1 MPKRNEL
8 LPYLK
13 IDASGRLT
21 YRRQIPERLRP
32 FLGNKTSIRRTLDT
46 TATDCADTRVLNAYA
61 GVHAEVE
68 ALLNRAE
75 AQASAITPATSG
87 EITAVSGQTQLSKR
101 EVAGIAGEILLQLR
115 SGVEHQQEMQPEVEL
130 VLLTLEKKRRL
141 QGNASISAAELG
153 MMAAPLLSSLG
164 ITPTPADLEA
174 IGMALVR
181 YVPVIAADMEKLQSF
196 DFSEPK
202 LKAIA
207 PPMPKI
213 KATWAQ
219 MLEAW
224 ERSTGGV
231 LETDGYGVSRTRKS
245 RYDVAIR
252 EIQQV
257 LPGISPDDLDI
268 AAARRY
274 IQWMQDISP
283 LAIGT
288 AQARLKCFK
297 HLFKVGKASGL
308 VSANPFEE
316 LSIKTPAGANEALT
330 YQSFSKQEL
339 IKIFKHLKP
348 SASTDDWL
356 MCWILLTTG
365 CRINECLQLRTFDLK
380 QTKKGVWFFDWKH
393 EPTAP
398 LPMLLK
404 SKDKNNRQCPMH
416 VRLIEEGVLDLLK
429 TRDGRLFP
437 NARHPSSTAHWM
449 AARLREIDIY
459 EKRKKTLHSFRNA
472 FKDICR
478 EAGIAVDVRQA
489 FTGHTSA
496 ELGEREYG
504 IGLAQMPDKL
514 SEYMNRVDLSWLN
527 N

>member
-1 MPKRNEL
+1 MPKKNEL

-13 IDASGRLT
+13 VDASGRLT
-21 YRRQIPERLRP
+21 YRRQIPKRLRP
-32 FLGNKTSIRRTLDT
+32 FLGNKTSIRRTLQT
-46 TATDCADTRVLNAYA
+46 TNTDCSDSKVLTAYA
-61 GVHAEVE
+61 KVHSEVE
-68 ALLNRAE
+68 ALLNGAE
-75 AQASAITPATSG
+75 TQASAITPATSG
-87 EITAVSGQTQLSKR
+87 EVTPVTGQTQLSRR
-101 EVAGIAGEILLQLR
+101 EVAGIAGEIFLQLR
-115 SGVEHQQEMQPEVEL
+115 SSVEHQQEMQPEVEM
-130 VLLTLEKKRRL
+130 VLLTLEKKRL
-141 QGNASISAAELG
+141 IQGDAAISAAELG
-153 MMAAPLLSSLG
+153 MLAAPLLNSLD
-164 ITPTPADLEA
+164 IHPTSADLGA
-174 IGMALVR
+174 IGAALLR
-181 YVPVIAADMEKLQSF
+181 YLPVIAADMEKLRSF
-196 DFSEPK
+196 DFSEPQ

-213 KATWAQ
+213 KPTWAQ

-257 LPGISPDDLDI
+257 LQGISPDDLDI
-268 AAARRY
+268 QAARRY
-274 IQWMQDISP
+274 IQWMQDKSP

-330 YQSFSKQEL
+330 YQSFSREEL
-339 IKIFKHLKP
+339 IQIFNHLKTR
-348 SASTDDWL
+348 ASTDDWL

-416 VRLIEEGVLDLLK
+416 ERLIKEGVLDLLK
-429 TRDGRLFP
+429 KRDGRLFP
-437 NARHPSSTAHWM
+437 NARHASSTAHWM
-449 AARLREIDIY
+449 ATRLQEIDIY
-459 EKRKKTLHSFRNA
+459 QKRKKTLHSFRNA

-478 EAGIAVDVRQA
+478 ETGIPVDVRQA

-504 IGLAQMPDKL
+504 IGLAKMPDKL
-514 SEYMNRVDLSWLN
+514 HEYMSRIDLNWLP
-527 N
+527 